1 MSENN
6 SYVSALGFLLCT
18 LRYTDHVIGQC
29 RTLLVTK
36 FIIISDL
43 LLDFTSQPISSILS
57 ISITRAQ
64 FLLTLVFDRLF
75 FETLKWSSRSSLESK
90 FLACASYG
98 LMTLSVFLFV
108 LILRHISSSY
118 PDIIEDI
125 DKKEADN
132 LDLYQFPSRN
142 KYPQAALAREDLRS
156 FVTVK
161 VSQEECFCMNLNLQ
175 CWHIYNENNCSMR
188 PFIGEGAMCQKRD
201 RTAF

>member
-6 SYVSALGFLLCT
+6 SYISTLGFILCI

-36 FIIISDL
+36 YIIISDL
-43 LLDFTSQPISSILS
+43 LLDFTSQPISRILS
-57 ISITRAQ
+57 ISSMRAQ
-64 FLLTLVFDRLF
+64 FILTLVFDRLI

-108 LILRHISSSY
+108 LILRNILSSY

-132 LDLYQFPSRN
+132 SDLYEFPSRN
-142 KYPQAALAREDLRS
+142 KCPQPALAREDLRS
-156 FVTVK
+156 FVTVM
-161 VSQEECFCMNLNLQ
+161 VSQE
-175 CWHIYNENNCSMR
+175 
-188 PFIGEGAMCQKRD
+188 
-201 RTAF
+201 